1 MGTIDLGLTIL
12 ATAEGDKHEAPELLV
27 LIVLP
32 LVLSFILLRFAQKR
46 QRGAAWQK
54 WASLV
59 PLVVGALMALDPFG
73 DIRTW
78 SYRELH
84 HVSERS
90 TYLHYGALLV
100 PCVAILGIVG
110 YLLYDAHRERMEQ

>member
-1 MGTIDLGLTIL
+1 MGTIDLGLTLL

-46 QRGAAWQK
+46 RRGPAWQK

-59 PLVVGALMALDPFG
+59 PLVAGALMALDPFG
-73 DIRTW
+73 DILLF
-78 SYRELH
+78 SYRTMH
-84 HVSERS
+84 KVSDRS

-100 PCVAILGIVG
+100 PCAAILGIVA
-110 YLLYDAHRERMEQ
+110 YLLYDARRERMER

>member
-1 MGTIDLGLTIL
+1 MGTIDLGLWIL
-12 ATAEGDKHEAPELLV
+12 AAAEGDKHEAPELVV

-46 QRGAAWQK
+46 RRGPAWQK

-59 PLVVGALMALDPFG
+59 PLVAGGLMALDPFG

-84 HVSERS
+84 SVSDRS
-90 TYLHYGALLV
+90 TYLHYAALLV
-100 PCVAILGIVG
+100 PCAAILGVVA